1 MVTAVEGVDARMSDV
16 IRVDALYR
24 YPVKGFTP
32 EKRDSL
38 VVQDDGRVQG
48 DRSLVFRF
56 ADALEPADATFPKS
70 RGLALMSFP
79 TLARVELTFDDE
91 ARTLRLRVD
100 DIDVTADLSDEGRAR
115 LSEAV
120 TAYLRSTSDAK
131 LLEADGILPL
141 GLLGD
146 GVTARFQDRP
156 CGYVSLHGAPSVSD
170 LDAAVPAPV
179 DDRRF
184 RSNIVVSGAAPWE
197 ELAWRGRVRIGEV
210 EFEVQKPIERC
221 AAITANPDT
230 GVRDAR
236 LLRVLTGEFGQH
248 EPTLG
253 ILLLPVAAGG
263 TIRVGDEVVL
273 DA

>member
-1 MVTAVEGVDARMSDV
+1 M

-32 EKRDSL
+32 ERREQL

-70 RGLALMSFP
+70 RGLALMTFP
-79 TLARVELTFDDE
+79 SLARVDLSFDDE
-91 ARTLRLRVD
+91 TQTLRLRVD
-100 DIDVTADLSDEGRAR
+100 DIDVEADLSESGRAR

-120 TAYLRSTSDAK
+120 TAYLRTTSDAR
-131 LLEADGILPL
+131 LLEADGVLPL

-146 GVTARFQDRP
+146 GRTARFQDRP
-156 CGYVSLHGAPSVSD
+156 RGFVSLHGAASVGD

-184 RSNIVVSGAAPWE
+184 RSNIVVGGTAPWA
-197 ELAWRGRVRIGEV
+197 ELEWQGRVRIGEV

-221 AAITANPDT
+221 AAIAANPDT

-236 LLRVLTGEFGQH
+236 LLRVLTTEFGQD

-253 ILLLPVAAGG
+253 ILLLPVAGGG
-263 TIRVGDEVVL
+263 TIREGDDVTPL
-273 DA
+273 G

>member
-1 MVTAVEGVDARMSDV
+1 M

-24 YPVKGFTP
+24 YPVKGFSP
-32 EKRDSL
+32 ERRDSL
-38 VVQDDGRVQG
+38 VIQDDGRVQG
-48 DRSLVFRF
+48 DRALVFRF

-70 RGLALMSFP
+70 RGLALMTFP
-79 TLARVELTFDDE
+79 TLARVRLSFDDT
-91 ARTLRLRVD
+91 AHTLRLQVD
-100 DIDVTADLSDEGRAR
+100 DLDVTADLSDEGRAR

-120 TAYLRSTSDAK
+120 TAYLRTTSDAK
-131 LLEADGILPL
+131 LLDADGVLPL

-146 GVTARFQDRP
+146 GATARFQDRP
-156 CGYVSLHGAPSVSD
+156 RGFISLHGSASVAD

-184 RSNIVVSGAAPWE
+184 RSNIVISGADAWA
-197 ELAWRGRVRIGEV
+197 ELDWTGRLRIGEV
-210 EFEVQKPIERC
+210 LFDVQKPIERC

-236 LLRVLTGEFGQH
+236 LLRVLTTEFAQD

-253 ILLLPVAAGG
+253 ILLLPVDGGG
-263 TIRVGDEVVL
+263 TVREGDEVVL

>member
-1 MVTAVEGVDARMSDV
+1 M

-32 EKRDSL
+32 EERDSL
-38 VVQDDGRVQG
+38 VIQDDGRVQG

-70 RGLALMSFP
+70 RGLALMTFP
-79 TLARVELTFDDE
+79 TLARVELTLDDE
-91 ARTLRLRVD
+91 ALTLRLRVD

-120 TAYLRSTSDAK
+120 TAYLRTTSDAK

-146 GVTARFQDRP
+146 GRTARFQDRP
-156 CGYVSLHGAPSVSD
+156 RGFISLHGAASVEEV
-170 LDAAVPAPV
+170 DAAVPAPV

-184 RSNIVVSGAAPWE
+184 RSNIVVGGTAPWA
-197 ELAWRGRVRIGEV
+197 ELEWQGRVRIGEV

-236 LLRVLTGEFGQH
+236 LLRVLTTEFGQS

-253 ILLLPVAAGG
+253 ILLLPVADGG
-263 TIRVGDEVVL
+263 TIRVGDEVTPL
-273 DA
+273 A

>member
-1 MVTAVEGVDARMSDV
+1 M

-38 VVQDDGRVQG
+38 VIQGDGRVQG

-56 ADALEPADATFPKS
+56 ADAVEPADATYPKS
-70 RGLALMSFP
+70 RGLALMTFP
-79 TLARVELTFDDE
+79 TLARVRLTFDDD
-91 ARTLRLRVD
+91 ARTLRLSVD
-100 DIDVTADLSDEGRAR
+100 DIDVTADLSEKGRAR

-120 TAYLRSTSDAK
+120 TAYLRTTSDAK

-146 GVTARFQDRP
+146 GRTARFQDRP
-156 CGYVSLHGAPSVSD
+156 QGFVSLHGAASVTD
-170 LDAAVPAPV
+170 LDATVAAPV

-184 RSNIVVSGAAPWE
+184 RSNIVVSGTAPWA
-197 ELAWRGRVRIGEV
+197 ELEWRGRVRIGEV

-236 LLRVLTGEFGQH
+236 LLRVLTTDFGQDAA
-248 EPTLG
+248 TLG
-253 ILLLPVAAGG
+253 ILLLPTADGG
-263 TIRVGDEVVL
+263 TVRVGDEVVPL
-273 DA
+273 G